1 MKTYAQIQNK
11 VGRSRI
17 IENGSLQ
24 KKKQTSLLQYNEGG
38 ISSSVNRKGVIQG
51 AFKVK
56 ESKILADIL
65 DKDLCSRVF
74 TGTTKDWIAKNI
86 MEKPENQ
93 NEKYIKD
100 NRKDI
105 KFEKL
110 SPNYTVSDSS
120 KLLEWLN
127 KEPSMEHIYLYK
139 NSTIHGGIS
148 GFDNKSNKNP
158 HPTIL
163 GGDEEVDFAGIMY
176 EQKSELGDKT
186 NTVVLNNDSGHYP
199 VDYEESCGGAKA
211 TLKRIAQHHH
221 ITSQKAR

>member
-1 MKTYAQIQNK
+1 MKTYAQVQNK
-11 VGRSRI
+11 TKLSRSI
-17 IENGSLQ
+17 AGETLQ
-24 KKKQTSLLQYNEGG
+24 RKKQIALSKPTEGINLDGVSVKG
-38 ISSSVNRKGVIQG
+38 ILQG
-51 AFKVK
+51 AFKVR

-86 MEKPENQ
+86 MGKPENQ
-93 NEKYIKD
+93 NEKYIKN

-110 SPNYTVSDSS
+110 SPKYTVSDSS
-120 KLLEWLN
+120 KLLTWLN
-127 KEPSMEHIYLYK
+127 TEPSMEHIYLYK

-176 EQKSELGDKT
+176 RQESESGDKT

-199 VDYEESCGGAKA
+199 VNYEESCGGAKA
-211 TLKRIAQHHH
+211 TLERIAQHHY